1 MPVDY
6 EERASVRRAALHAD
20 LVNMAG
26 HLVPDITNDDIR
38 INRHDVVSIRSDILE
53 RILNAALDLQ
63 SRRRYTNNGEG

>member
-26 HLVPDITNDDIR
+26 HLVPDITDDDIR
-38 INRHDVVSIRSDILE
+38 INRHDMATVRADILE

-63 SRRRYTNNGEG
+63 YRAIFPVK

>member
-26 HLVPDITNDDIR
+26 HLVPDITDDDIR
-38 INRHDVVSIRSDILE
+38 INRHDMATVRADILE

-63 SRRRYTNNGEG
+63 SRAIFPVK